1 MLSPVLADLIGFHA
15 PLSVV
20 QREQG
25 GAVTLLTPGVN
36 VLALNATFLPGDV
49 TGVDLRDVQ
58 DWHEGQ
64 GLPPLVAWA
73 GSEVPAGLKVKE
85 VARVRVGR
93 WSGRPDPLDAPAGKQ
108 VVVEQV
114 GRLHL
119 SAWAGALCAAHGTPG
134 WAAGLARQL
143 AGPLEAAAGPGT
155 AGAFALLMAYRDGQP
170 VGSLLWQAR
179 GAGGAAHLWGAA
191 DAGAGVALLNA
202 AAGLGADLT
211 VTLPGAGEWDG
222 PFLHAVTD
230 VRYGL
235 LVPVPGAPTQSR

>member
-1 MLSPVLADLIGFHA
+1 MLPSALADLIEFHA

-49 TGVDLRDVQ
+49 GGVNLRDVQ

-73 GSEVPAGLKVKE
+73 GGEVPAGLAVRT
-85 VARVRVGR
+85 VARVWLGDWVGE
-93 WSGRPDPLDAPAGKQ
+93 PDPPDAS

-119 SAWAGALCAAHGTPG
+119 SAWAGALCVAHGTPG

-143 AGPLEAAAGPGT
+143 AGPLEAAAG
-155 AGAFALLMAYRDGQP
+155 AFALLMAYRDGQAA
-170 VGSLLWQAR
+170 GSLLWQAR

-191 DAGAGVALLNA
+191 DTGVGVALLDA
-202 AAGLGADLT
+202 AAALGDGLRMT
-211 VTLPGAGEWDG
+211 VPDG
-222 PFLHAVTD
+222 WASLNRHESVT
-230 VRYGL
+230 YGL
-235 LVPVPGAPTQSR
+235 LTGGHENHK

>member
-1 MLSPVLADLIGFHA
+1 MLPSALADLIEFHA

-36 VLALNATFLPGDV
+36 VLALNATFLPDG
-49 TGVDLRDVQ
+49 GVGGVNLRDVQ

-73 GSEVPAGLKVKE
+73 GGEVPAGLKVQE
-85 VARVRVGR
+85 VARVRVGD
-93 WSGRPDPLDAPAGKQ
+93 WAGQPDPPDAS

-143 AGPLEAAAGPGT
+143 AGPLEAAAG
-155 AGAFALLMAYRDGQP
+155 AFALLMAYRDGQAA
-170 VGSLLWQAR
+170 GSLLWQAR

-191 DAGAGVALLNA
+191 DAGVGAALLNA
-202 AAGLGADLT
+202 AAGLGEDLT
-211 VTLPGAGEWDG
+211 VTLPAAGEWDG

-230 VRYGL
+230 VGYGL
-235 LVPVPGAPTQSR
+235 LVPVLGAPTQSR

>member
-1 MLSPVLADLIGFHA
+1 MLPSALADLIEFHA

-36 VLALNATFLPGDV
+36 VLALNATFLPGAV
-49 TGVDLRDVQ
+49 GGVNLRDVQ

-73 GSEVPAGLKVKE
+73 GPDAPAGLAVQE
-85 VARVRVGR
+85 VARVRVGG
-93 WSGRPDPLDAPAGKQ
+93 WVGQPNPPDAS

-134 WAAGLARQL
+134 WA
-143 AGPLEAAAGPGT
+143 
-155 AGAFALLMAYRDGQP
+155 
-170 VGSLLWQAR
+170 
-179 GAGGAAHLWGAA
+179 
-191 DAGAGVALLNA
+191 
-202 AAGLGADLT
+202 
-211 VTLPGAGEWDG
+211 
-222 PFLHAVTD
+222 
-230 VRYGL
+230 
-235 LVPVPGAPTQSR
+235 

>member
-1 MLSPVLADLIGFHA
+1 MLPSALADLIGFHA

-20 QREQG
+20 QRGQG

-49 TGVDLRDVQ
+49 GGVDLRDVQ

-64 GLPPLVAWA
+64 GLPPLVAWV
-73 GSEVPAGLKVKE
+73 GGEVPAGLKVQE
-85 VARVRVGR
+85 VARVRVGD
-93 WSGRPDPLDAPAGKQ
+93 WAGEAGPPDDP

-134 WAAGLARQL
+134 WAEGLARQL
-143 AGPLEAAAGPGT
+143 AGPLEAA

-170 VGSLLWQAR
+170 VGALLWQAR

-191 DAGAGVALLNA
+191 DAGVGEALLNA
-202 AAGLGADLT
+202 AAALGADLA
-211 VTLPGAGEWDG
+211 VTLPGDARWDG
-222 PFLHAVTD
+222 PSVRAVTE

-235 LVPVPGAPTQSR
+235 LIPVPGEATRGG